1 MLEVRVRVMVRVVGF
16 AALPSASLASFF
28 FLALAVFFCFFLLA
42 LVRGE
47 G

>member
-28 FLALAVFFCFFLLA
+28 FFGLSCLL
-42 LVRGE
+42 LLLFVGLS
-47 G
+47 